1 MSPVDLS
8 DDETVHRVG
17 TELGLDIEW
26 FLLSTA
32 GVVDR
37 GLCCMR
43 VTAAMLA
50 CKLTT
55 MQRRGLVYGSYLREI

>member
-1 MSPVDLS
+1 MAPVDLF

-17 TELGLDIEW
+17 TELGFDIDW
-26 FLLSTA
+26 FLLFTA

-50 CKLTT
+50 
-55 MQRRGLVYGSYLREI
+55 